1 MLRLWAMTLSLVC
14 PSRYRPSQLL
24 AMARS
29 AYDTAGDPGH
39 VELTVYVDDDD
50 DWGAY
55 RRALRAIEAALN
67 LRPVLTIGPR
77 CTLSDAWN
85 RAAEKATGD
94 VLMLC
99 ADDLIF
105 RTPGWDVMVLDAFD
119 AYPDRIAL
127 VYGRDGVSDRPTHP
141 FIHRR
146 WYEAV
151 GRMTTPDF
159 PADYCDTWLADVA
172 DLVGR
177 RHFLPDVLIEHM
189 HYSVGKSERDA
200 CHDERLARAEG
211 ADLPLRYA
219 EGWSERGREADA
231 LRAVMVKP

>member
-1 MLRLWAMTLSLVC
+1 MTISLVC
-14 PSRYRPSQLL
+14 PSRYRPKQLMEMALFACGL
-24 AMARS
+24 AA
-29 AYDTAGDPGH
+29 DPAE
-39 VELTVYVDDDD
+39 VEVIAYVDDDD
-50 DWGAY
+50 DLDAY
-55 RRALRAIEAALN
+55 RWAVAPRSWGVPIAIT
-67 LRPVLTIGPR
+67 LTVGPR

-99 ADDLIF
+99 ADDLAF
-105 RTPGWDVMVLDAFD
+105 RTPGWDAMVLDAFD

-159 PADYCDTWLADVA
+159 PADYADTWLADVA

-177 RHFLPDVLIEHM
+177 HHFLPDLLIEHM

-200 CHDERLARAEG
+200 CHDERLARAAG
-211 ADLPLRYA
+211 AGLPERYA
-219 EGWSERGREADA
+219 ALTGEREREAEA
-231 LRAVMVKP
+231 LRDVMRAKERAL

>member
-1 MLRLWAMTLSLVC
+1 MISLVC
-14 PSRYRPSQLL
+14 PSRYRPAQLL
-24 AMARS
+24 SMAQS
-29 AYDTAGDPGH
+29 AFEQASDPSQ
-39 VELTVYVDDDD
+39 VELSLYVDADDD
-50 DWGAY
+50 VLAY
-55 RRALRAIEAALN
+55 ELARAVAAADG
-67 LRPVLTIGPR
+67 LRPSGAVMTVGPR

-94 VLMLC
+94 VFMLC
-99 ADDLIF
+99 ADDLAF
-105 RTPGWDVMVLDAFD
+105 RTPGWDVAVLDAFD

-146 WYEAV
+146 WYEAI

-159 PADYCDTWLADVA
+159 PADYADTWLADVA

-211 ADLPLRYA
+211 ADLPGRYA
-219 EGWSERGREADA
+219 KGEGDREAEADA
-231 LRAVMVKP
+231 LRDVMR

>member
-1 MLRLWAMTLSLVC
+1 MISLVC

-29 AYDTAGDPGH
+29 AYETATDPSA
-39 VELTVYVDDDD
+39 VELSVYVDDDD
-50 DWGAY
+50 NVAAYQGALWVALLSSGRI
-55 RRALRAIEAALN
+55 RRHPL
-67 LRPVLTIGPR
+67 LTVGPR

-99 ADDLIF
+99 ADDLAF
-105 RTPGWDVMVLDAFD
+105 RTPGWDVAVRAAFD
-119 AYPDRIAL
+119 SYPDRIAL

-141 FIHRR
+141 FISRQ

-159 PADYCDTWLADVA
+159 PADYADTWLADVA

-219 EGWSERGREADA
+219 EMWSERGREADA
-231 LRAVMVKP
+231 LRVVMR